1 MRITCQGYAYDCS
14 YDVKIG
20 DKVLVSVSS
29 TFADIF
35 GRTREVKV
43 TALSSDYDGY
53 CESVLKVLE
62 E

>member
-14 YDVKIG
+14 YAVKVG

-35 GRTREVKV
+35 GSTRELEV

-62 E
+62 D

>member
-14 YDVKIG
+14 YDVKVG

-35 GRTREVKV
+35 GPVREVTV
-43 TALSSDYDGY
+43 TSLTSEYDGY
-53 CESVLKVLE
+53 CERVLKVLE
-62 E
+62 G